1 VVLNEIDSATT
12 RQRRRR
18 SQRPRVLEP
27 AESGH
32 CTADQLFGRHG
43 AARCIRG
50 RGRPGGQVN
59 PPDDLARLADRLRRR
74 ADISGRRTLILA
86 ALALT
91 TGCASHRMAI
101 TGAVCGVVTGPVSC
115 VSSAIRRDA
124 TPLWFLPVSPL
135 LGVFGG
141 WEFGGF
147 KDHDFEEYG
156 SYTAPGT
163 YRLRR
168 VFEPLLGFPLNLY
181 EDAIEPGL
189 PPLRAS
195 FLRLEGGCRS
205 ILVDELSE
213 AFGIDSPIDLDVELT
228 RLLRLRRDDLQME
241 AAGEPGDQGGLATLV
256 YSALHGAVEGEG
268 GTAWRRILLEA
279 QSRLEGDPNASLSSR
294 EIFEAHFA
302 LVSPACR
309 QAWIDCLNRT
319 PPGVHSESAF
329 THPGRTRLALKWVKP
344 TATAPNS
351 VRLLAVRV
359 VDVDMLGF
367 DAGEQPYVFKAGAE
381 LDAGL
386 KVYEFDSYGLPGIP
400 VVTIETDQ
408 GPIVRVF
415 PSIGAGFVRRKP
427 EASASAT
434 GPQQEFEH

>member
-1 VVLNEIDSATT
+1 MN
-12 RQRRRR
+12 
-18 SQRPRVLEP
+18 
-27 AESGH
+27 
-32 CTADQLFGRHG
+32 QL
-43 AARCIRG
+43 
-50 RGRPGGQVN
+50 
-59 PPDDLARLADRLRRR
+59 DDLARLADRHRRR
-74 ADISGRRTLILA
+74 ADITSRGTLILA
-86 ALALT
+86 ALALNA
-91 TGCASHRMAI
+91 GCASHRMAI
-101 TGAVCGVVTGPVSC
+101 SGAVCGVVTGPVSC

-135 LGVFGG
+135 LGVFVG
-141 WEFGGF
+141 WDFGSH
-147 KDHDFEEYG
+147 KDLDFEEYG

-168 VFEPLLGFPLNLY
+168 VFEPLVGFPLALY
-181 EDAIEPGL
+181 EDAIAPGF

-213 AFGIDSPIDLDVELT
+213 AFGIVSPIDLDAELT
-228 RLLRLRRDDLQME
+228 RLLRLSRDDLEKE
-241 AAGEPGDQGGLATLV
+241 AIGEPGDQGGRATLV
-256 YSALHGAVEGEG
+256 YSALHGVVEGNG
-268 GTAWRRILLEA
+268 GTAWRHILLEA
-279 QSRLEGDPNASLSSR
+279 QSRLEGDPIASLSSR
-294 EIFEAHFA
+294 ELFEAQFA

-309 QAWIDCLNRT
+309 RAWIDCLNRT
-319 PPGVHSESAF
+319 PPGIHSETAF

-400 VVTIETDQ
+400 MVTIETDQ

-415 PSIGAGFVRRKP
+415 PRIEAGFVRRKP
-427 EASASAT
+427 ADSASANKS
-434 GPQQEFEH
+434 PIP